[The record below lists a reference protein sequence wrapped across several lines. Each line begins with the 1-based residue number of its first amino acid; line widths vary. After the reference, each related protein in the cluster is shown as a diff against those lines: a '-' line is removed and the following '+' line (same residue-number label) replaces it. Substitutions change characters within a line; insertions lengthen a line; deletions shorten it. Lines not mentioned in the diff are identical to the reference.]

1 VSGKVPHASAR
12 KQDRDALRQPS
23 LRLVFRIASHR
34 IPGRESHAM
43 DRFESAFEKLSSAR
57 RHLIA
62 IREEGD
68 EGSFRGALADVQQ
81 GLELL
86 GDAVLHSDAARHS
99 VSVLR
104 QALGDPSPDRLR
116 TMEAID
122 DLASLLYWTET
133 SLSY

>member
-1 VSGKVPHASAR
+1 
-12 KQDRDALRQPS
+12 
-23 LRLVFRIASHR
+23 
-34 IPGRESHAM
+34 M
-43 DRFESAFEKLSSAR
+43 DRFESAFENLSSAR
-57 RHLIA
+57 RHLLA
-62 IREEGD
+62 IREEGED
-68 EGSFRGALADVQQ
+68 GSFRAALSDVRQ
-81 GLELL
+81 GLESL

-99 VSVLR
+99 VNVLR